1 MKKLFKTAVALAAIA
16 LVLPVA
22 TASAQELI
30 PKKGMRVYTTS
41 PDTDNTDKIYDA
53 KVFPG
58 DYSCLEQA
66 KAWSSARLFDNNPQ
80 SALKGRPSY
89 AWCSVM
95 DDNYTTAK
103 KPNYGVTIELSPD
116 GKAYKLSKFQIWIPF
131 ASKFSGQSVKTFSV
145 YGTTDPDPINNKG
158 LTLLNE
164 DSTPY
169 LENWTLLLDN
179 VEVYKPT
186 KAKKDVNGDGKVD
199 EEDDLQIF
207 TDGWSYD
214 IKGDFPAMRYIKVV
228 MHTNW
233 ANKPTGFR
241 MQEIS
246 VYHNGVGETKAVKAK
261 VPKKFKSPKWS
272 ETL

>member
-1 MKKLFKTAVALAAIA
+1 MNYCLTNGNHLKCSRKPPSIIDESAVSL
-16 LVLPVA
+16 LHC
-22 TASAQELI
+22 
-30 PKKGMRVYTTS
+30 
-41 PDTDNTDKIYDA
+41 
-53 KVFPG
+53 G
-58 DYSCLEQA
+58 DGY
-66 KAWSSARLFDNNPQ
+66 
-80 SALKGRPSY
+80 
-89 AWCSVM
+89 
-95 DDNYTTAK
+95 
-103 KPNYGVTIELSPD
+103 
-116 GKAYKLSKFQIWIPF
+116 
-131 ASKFSGQSVKTFSV
+131 SV